1 MSGRDDHSSSTRPE
15 PETPG
20 TPGTT
25 DDRPRWE
32 GPEETR
38 PSGYKP
44 AVDDPDRETD
54 AAGESNS
61 RPDRKTLG
69 DGLRQRGD

>member
-1 MSGRDDHSSSTRPE
+1 MSVKDARSSSLRPV

-32 GPEETR
+32 GPKETR

-44 AVDDPDRETD
+44 AIDDPERETD
-54 AAGESNS
+54 AVGKSNPE
-61 RPDRKTLG
+61 RDRKTLG